1 LLRGKQIGKEMEKSG
16 KQERRGKRKWEKERK
31 ICKVKGKAN
40 RKVKLQQI
48 GMKTKQKEIEFKRK

>member
-1 LLRGKQIGKEMEKSG
+1 MKWVA
-16 KQERRGKRKWEKERK
+16 KRKANRQGNGKVRETRTQREKERK

-48 GMKTKQKEIEFKRK
+48 GMKTKQKGIELKRK